1 MGLLNLTASRAW
13 VIFGPGFSRAGSRL
27 LPAARRVGARQ
38 QMIFFSVGVPSR
50 FAEWCDAL
58 IAALVAKAHGPAD
71 LAGGNTLEEIGRALL
86 QSKEEHLIVSTR
98 QLAEDLRA
106 ALANAGA
113 PFVLSFD
120 DPRIAVKN
128 LIDVHGLDPIA
139 AIRAT
144 ATSCAAVL
152 NTSMMDGALVLRA
165 DHDSADPIAAASR
178 IAEHFHLPLGASD
191 IAERVAAMPALPSN
205 AEEREPA
212 AEAAWEPVATGA
224 LDAYR
229 EYFSN
234 HALGDIV
241 WARDLFFWG
250 DKPQQ
255 AATGVIDL
263 RGRDPRAAVRA
274 LHRAPARILAWH
286 DDPRRFAGSEWH
298 VIFGGGACRRAMRA
312 SCTNE
317 FCAGRTR
324 RVSCGVQLQH
334 RRVDR
339 PADRAAADE
348 YPACRGGTP
357 RLRSSRIA
365 NADRNKRRNSCRTGD
380 RARPMSR
387 ASAARHSAA

>member
-1 MGLLNLTASRAW
+1 MGLLNLTARRAW
-13 VIFGPGFSRAGSRL
+13 VIFGPGFSRAGPRL

-263 RGRDPRAAVRA
+263 AGEIRALLFGPYIVLPPGYWHGTMTLAVSPEANGMSFSVEVLAGARCALLAQTSFVPDGRGVCRAAFSFSIDESTDQPIA
-274 LHRAPARILAWH
+274 LRLTNTR
-286 DDPRRFAGSEWH
+286 H
-298 VIFGGGACRRAMRA
+298 VA
-312 SCTNE
+312 
-317 FCAGRTR
+317 AGRLAFGQ
-324 RVSCGVQLQH
+324 VALQMQT
-334 RRVDR
+334 
-339 PADRAAADE
+339 E
-348 YPACRGGTP
+348 T
-357 RLRSSRIA
+357 
-365 NADRNKRRNSCRTGD
+365 NAEIPVELAT
-380 RARPMSR
+380 ALAP
-387 ASAARHSAA
+387 

>member
-1 MGLLNLTASRAW
+1 MPKRPGGAITRKTSSSKSTVHSQFYKFLAQLPFAASDFSKAVEISGVYRPPKLDRQAAW
-13 VIFGPGFSRAGSRL
+13 VISAPDVSGGTGLP
-27 LPAARRVGARQ
+27 PAARRVGARQ
-38 QMIFFSVGVPSR
+38 QMIFFSWHSSR

-86 QSKEEHLIVSTR
+86 HSKEEHLIVSTR

-152 NTSMMDGALVLRA
+152 NTSMMGAALVLRA

-178 IAEHFHLPLGASD
+178 IAEPFHLPLGAGD
-191 IAERVAAMPALPSN
+191 IAEIVATLPAILSN

-212 AEAAWEPVATGA
+212 AEAAWGPVAA
-224 LDAYR
+224 AARLDAYQNIS
-229 EYFSN
+229 SN

-250 DKPQQ
+250 DKRQQ

-263 RGRDPRAAVRA
+263 AGEIRA
-274 LHRAPARILAWH
+274 
-286 DDPRRFAGSEWH
+286 
-298 VIFGGGACRRAMRA
+298 C
-312 SCTNE
+312 C
-317 FCAGRTR
+317 
-324 RVSCGVQLQH
+324 
-334 RRVDR
+334 
-339 PADRAAADE
+339 
-348 YPACRGGTP
+348 
-357 RLRSSRIA
+357 
-365 NADRNKRRNSCRTGD
+365 
-380 RARPMSR
+380 SR
-387 ASAARHSAA
+387 AYIVLPPGCTAR